1 MHSFLTKTPNHANQN
16 SQGTP
21 PALGQVL
28 ENKNARMVYSMVLCC
43 PIHFITLFTLLCTLQ
58 RSSVSFRRKEEI
70 HILSQDV
77 GETKMTLVFP
87 NHYSFIS
94 PTQDYFICT
103 TFCLSFYRLALGSC
117 WVITTWTHHMYL
129 VIRKQPPKTPHS
141 GAKPQSNH
149 TQALHN
155 TCSVLISTKAPWRAL
170 NRCVLQACPGF
181 IEAA

>member
-1 MHSFLTKTPNHANQN
+1 
-16 SQGTP
+16 
-21 PALGQVL
+21 
-28 ENKNARMVYSMVLCC
+28 MVYSMVLCC
-43 PIHFITLFTLLCTLQ
+43 PINFITLFTLLCTLQ
-58 RSSVSFRRKEEI
+58 RSSVSFRRKKEI
-70 HILSQDV
+70 HILPQDV
-77 GETKMTLVFP
+77 GEPKMSLVFP

-103 TFCLSFYRLALGSC
+103 TFCLSFYRLALSSC